1 MAYDFSDFTFKSEF
15 WTLTLPIILMCI
27 DFFTGFL
34 NAWIRKSI
42 KSCVMR
48 QGLGKKA
55 GECCVILI
63 GLLITKGMSA
73 PIYLLGFFSFYIGL
87 MELVSISE
95 NLDKLGVPLPK
106 WLKKAL
112 GVLKDTLNN
121 KSPMKGDETDGTEDF
136 NGDDSRGRS

>member
-1 MAYDFSDFTFKSEF
+1 MSYDFSDFTFKSEF
-15 WTLTLPIILMCI
+15 WTLTLPVILMCI

-34 NAWIRKSI
+34 NAWIKKSI

-63 GLLITKGMSA
+63 GLLLTKGMSA

-121 KSPMKGDETDGTEDF
+121 KSPMKGDETDGTEDS
-136 NGDDSRGRS
+136 NGDDSGGRA